1 MIDTARRVFLAHPA
15 PLAGEALGLLGLCV
29 AIVAALYLP
38 VLA

>member
-1 MIDTARRVFLAHPA
+1 MIDTARRVFLAHPET
-15 PLAGEALGLLGLCV
+15 LAAEALGLLGLCV

>member
-1 MIDTARRVFLAHPA
+1 MIDTARRVFLAHPET
-15 PLAGEALGLLGLCV
+15 LAGEALGLLGLCV